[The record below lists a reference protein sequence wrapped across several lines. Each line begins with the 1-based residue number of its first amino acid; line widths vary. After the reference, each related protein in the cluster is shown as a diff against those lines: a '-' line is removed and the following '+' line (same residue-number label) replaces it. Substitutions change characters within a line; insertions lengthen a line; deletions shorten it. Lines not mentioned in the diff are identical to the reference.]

1 MKLLL
6 TSDGLITKTL
16 QDALIDLAGKPFAE
30 LKFVCITTAINRD
43 DGDKTKKVD
52 RIAGLHSLGFAKF
65 DLVDVAAIE
74 KQYWLPRLRAAD
86 VIFVLGGNTYYLL
99 DEVRKSG
106 LADEL
111 PKLLD
116 SRIFVGDSAGS
127 ILVTPTIDVAE
138 IDDGDENIVSLKDTS
153 GLGLVDFEVSP
164 HTPEDVSLKAN
175 EDYAKTI
182 GNKLIAYDNKMAVKV
197 DGDKIEMVGDGKY
210 WEYNK

>member
-6 TSDGLITKTL
+6 TSDGLTTKQL
-16 QDALIDLAGKPFAE
+16 QNVLIDLAGKPFAE
-30 LKFVCITTAINRD
+30 LNFACITTAINRD
-43 DGDKTKKVD
+43 DGDKTKKVK
-52 RIAGLHSLGFAKF
+52 RISSLNSLGFAKF
-65 DLVDVAAIE
+65 DLVDVAAIDKE
-74 KQYWLPRLRAAD
+74 YWLPRLEEAD
-86 VIFVLGGNTYYLL
+86 VIFILGGNTYYLL

-111 PKLLD
+111 PRLLET
-116 SRIFVGDSAGS
+116 RVYVGDSAGS
-127 ILVTPTIDVAE
+127 ILVTPSIDVAE
-138 IDDGDENIVSLKDTS
+138 IDDGDENIVDIKDTS

-182 GNKLIAYDNKMAVKV
+182 ENKLIAYDNNMAVKV

>member
-6 TSDGLITKTL
+6 TSDGPTTQPI
-16 QDALIDLAGKPFAE
+16 QEALSELAGKPFGA

-43 DGDKTKKVD
+43 GGDKTKKIK
-52 RIAGLHSLGFAKF
+52 RIAGLHALGFAQF

-74 KQYWLPRLRAAD
+74 RQYWLPRLEDSD

-106 LADEL
+106 LANEL
-111 PKLLD
+111 PKLLET
-116 SRIFVGDSAGS
+116 RVYVGDSAGS
-127 ILVTPTIDVAE
+127 ILVTPSIDVAE
-138 IDDGDENIVSLKDTS
+138 IDDGDENIVGIKDTS
-153 GLGLVDFEVSP
+153 GLGLVEFEVSP

-182 GNKLIAYDNKMAVKV
+182 DNKLVAYDNNMAIKV
-197 DGDKIEMVGDGKY
+197 DNNKIEMVGDGKY

>member
-6 TSDGLITKTL
+6 TSDGLTTKQL
-16 QDALIDLAGKPFAE
+16 QNVLIDLAGKPFAE
-30 LKFVCITTAINRD
+30 LNFACITTAINRD
-43 DGDKTKKVD
+43 DGDKTKKVK
-52 RIAGLHSLGFAKF
+52 RISSLNSLGFAKF
-65 DLVDVAAIE
+65 DLVDVAAIDKE
-74 KQYWLPRLRAAD
+74 YWLPRLEEAD
-86 VIFVLGGNTYYLL
+86 VIFILGGNTYYLL

-111 PKLLD
+111 PRLLET
-116 SRIFVGDSAGS
+116 RVYVGDSAGS
-127 ILVTPTIDVAE
+127 ILVTPSIDVAE
-138 IDDGDENIVSLKDTS
+138 IDDGDENIVDIKDTS

-164 HTPEDVSLKAN
+164 HTPEDVSIKAN

-182 GNKLIAYDNKMAVKV
+182 ENKLIAYDNNMAVKV

>member
-16 QDALIDLAGKPFAE
+16 QDVLIDLAGKPFAE

-43 DGDKTKKVD
+43 GGDKTKKIN

-74 KQYWLPRLRAAD
+74 KEYWLPRLRAAD

-127 ILVTPTIDVAE
+127 ILATPSIDVAE
-138 IDDGDENIVSLKDTS
+138 IDDGDENIVGIKDTS

-182 GNKLIAYDNKMAVKV
+182 RNKLIAYDNNMAVKV
-197 DGDKIEMVGDGKY
+197 DGGKVEMVGDGKY